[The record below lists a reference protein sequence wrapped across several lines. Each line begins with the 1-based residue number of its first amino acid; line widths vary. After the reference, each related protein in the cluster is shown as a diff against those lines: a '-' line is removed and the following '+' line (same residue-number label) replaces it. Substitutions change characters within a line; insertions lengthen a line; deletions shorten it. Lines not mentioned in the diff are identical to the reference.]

1 MSETVLMFLP
11 IYLPILLG
19 YLAQV
24 TGYFPVDYAHPIRQF
39 CLKVAIPLM
48 VFTNMATL
56 DTSLL
61 AQVLPVTLTLP
72 LWMGFLWLAALGVS
86 RLPVFS
92 QRRLEVVLV
101 IMLSNIGY
109 IGWAVSDI
117 GLGPEGL
124 ARSIMFATLLWPSTI
139 AYAFLSQLIVR
150 RSEGGLSS
158 ALRTMRIAVPVLT
171 AFIFGLF
178 VSLFDITMPGAVMT
192 PLTAFGRMASP
203 LILFGVGL
211 SISFKARWRELSFIL
226 PLKLVLGFTAA
237 WLAVLVVDGLD
248 ELSRRV
254 VLIVSLMPVGANS
267 LIVGDMLDL
276 DEGYIAGAVTLSTLL
291 ALITIPLTLL
301 FLG

>member
-1 MSETVLMFLP
+1 
-11 IYLPILLG
+11 
-19 YLAQV
+19 
-24 TGYFPVDYAHPIRQF
+24 
-39 CLKVAIPLM
+39 M
-48 VFTNMATL
+48 VFTNMAAL

-72 LWMGFLWLAALGVS
+72 LWMGFLWLAALGLS
-86 RLPVFS
+86 RLPMFS
-92 QRRLEVVLV
+92 QRRLEIVLV
-101 IMLSNIGY
+101 VMLSNIGY

-117 GLGPEGL
+117 GLGLEGL
-124 ARSIMFATLLWPSTI
+124 ARSIMFANLFWPSTI
-139 AYAFLSQLIVR
+139 AYVFLTQLIVR
-150 RSEGGLSS
+150 RSQGGLSS
-158 ALRTMRIAVPVLT
+158 ALRTMRIAVPVL
-171 AFIFGLF
+171 
-178 VSLFDITMPGAVMT
+178 T

-211 SISFKARWRELSFIL
+211 SISFKAPWRELSMIL
-226 PLKLVLGFTAA
+226 PLKLVLGLATA
-237 WLAVLVVDGLD
+237 WLAVLIVDGLD